1 MPPLAYLIA
10 LVLAQAALF
19 VEPALAQDS
28 EDAEEAATR
37 EAYRVNFIQTCQA
50 LAGDRVA
57 AAYRS
62 GFNDYC
68 GCVTDQLVTAYNL
81 DTLLAMGLRRSAFS
95 TAEAQHC
102 YSEVLA
108 PLIGS

>member
-1 MPPLAYLIA
+1 MRLSIYLIA
-10 LVLAQAALF
+10 LVLVQGAPF
-19 VEPALAQDS
+19 TGPALAQDS

-37 EAYRVNFIQTCQA
+37 EAYRVDFIQTCRA

-57 AAYRS
+57 AEYRS

-68 GCVTDQLVTAYNL
+68 GCVTDQLVTAYDL

-95 TAEAQHC
+95 TAEAQRC
-102 YSEVLA
+102 YNEVLA
-108 PLIGS
+108 PLIES

>member
-1 MPPLAYLIA
+1 MRLSVYLIA
-10 LVLAQAALF
+10 LVLVQGAPF
-19 VEPALAQDS
+19 TGPALAQDS

-37 EAYRVNFIQTCQA
+37 EAYRADFIQTCRA

-57 AAYRS
+57 AEYRS

-68 GCVTDQLVTAYNL
+68 GCVTDQLVTAYDL

-102 YSEVLA
+102 YNEMLA
-108 PLIGS
+108 PLIES